1 MKTYKIVRNALQKDV
16 CKFLETYFLEKEK
29 VAKLYLTTEFIS
41 RFNKEYGAFNDPQV
55 PGAYSLYGSTAGDI
69 ILKQLKPKVE
79 KITKTKLYE
88 TYSYMRIYNE
98 GDELKKHKDRTSC
111 KISTTINLGGEIWPI
126 FIQTDPNQGSKNIRD
141 ENEQIKN
148 YIPGTKK
155 GDKVILKPGDMLVY
169 KGFDLEHWREPLKK
183 GRCSQLFLHYM
194 DIKEPNAEKLKYDG
208 RHMLGIDK
216 LIMKKINNKGE

>member
-88 TYSYMRIYNE
+88 TYSYMRTYNE

-169 KGFDLEHWREPLKK
+169 RGCELEHWREKFK
-183 GRCSQLFLHYM
+183 GKQCIQTFLHYNNRKTPGA
-194 DIKEPNAEKLKYDG
+194 KENMFDTRP
-208 RHMLGIDK
+208 HLGLPEWFK
-216 LIMKKINNKGE
+216 RK

>member
-1 MKTYKIVRNALQKDV
+1 MKTYKIVRNAIQKDI

-41 RFNKEYGAFNDPQV
+41 RFNREYGGFNDPQA

-88 TYSYMRIYNE
+88 TYSYMRTNNQ
-98 GDELKKHKDRTSC
+98 GNELKKHKDRSSC

-126 FIQTDPNQGSKNIRD
+126 FIQTDPNQGSKNKDKID
-141 ENEQIKN
+141 KN

-155 GDKVILKPGDMLVY
+155 GTKIILKQGDMLVY
-169 KGFDLEHWREPLKK
+169 KGFDLEHWREPLKQ
-183 GRCSQLFLHYM
+183 GRCSQLFLHYI
-194 DIKEPNAEKLKYDG
+194 DVKDPDAENKKYDG
-208 RHMLGIDK
+208 RHMLGIDV
-216 LIMKKINNKGE
+216 LIKKKNK

>member
-1 MKTYKIVRNALQKDV
+1 MKTYKIVRNAIQKDI

-41 RFNKEYGAFNDPQV
+41 RFNKEYGGFNDPQA

-88 TYSYMRIYNE
+88 TYSYMRTYNQ
-98 GDELKKHKDRTSC
+98 GNELKKHKDRSSC

-126 FIQTDPNQGSKNIRD
+126 FIQTDPNQGSKNIKNKD
-141 ENEQIKN
+141 EIIKN

-155 GDKVILKPGDMLVY
+155 GTKIILKQGDMLVY
-169 KGFDLEHWREPLKK
+169 KGFDLEQW
-183 GRCSQLFLHYM
+183 
-194 DIKEPNAEKLKYDG
+194 
-208 RHMLGIDK
+208 
-216 LIMKKINNKGE
+216 

>member
-1 MKTYKIVRNALQKDV
+1 MKTYKIIRNALQKDV

-88 TYSYMRIYNE
+88 TYSYMRTYNE

-155 GDKVILKPGDMLVY
+155 GDKVILKPG
-169 KGFDLEHWREPLKK
+169 
-183 GRCSQLFLHYM
+183 C
-194 DIKEPNAEKLKYDG
+194 
-208 RHMLGIDK
+208 
-216 LIMKKINNKGE
+216 

>member
-1 MKTYKIVRNALQKDV
+1 MKTYKIIRNALQKDV
-16 CKFLETYFLEKEK
+16 CKFLETYFLEKEQ
-29 VAKLYLTTEFIS
+29 VAKLYLTTGFIS
-41 RFNKEYGAFNDPQV
+41 RFNKEYGVFNDPQV

-126 FIQTDPNQGSKNIRD
+126 FIQTDPNQGSKNLSN
-141 ENEQIKN
+141 ENEKIKN

-169 KGFDLEHWREPLKK
+169 RGFDLEHWREPLKK

-194 DIKEPNAEKLKYDG
+194 DVKEPNAEKLKYDD

-216 LIMKKINNKGE
+216 LIKRKINNKGE

>member
-1 MKTYKIVRNALQKDV
+1 MKTYKIVRNAIQKDI

-41 RFNKEYGAFNDPQV
+41 RFNKEYGGFNDPQA

-88 TYSYMRIYNE
+88 TYSYMRTYNQ
-98 GDELKKHKDRTSC
+98 GNELKKHKDRSSC

-126 FIQTDPNQGSKNIRD
+126 FIQTDPNQGSKNKDKID
-141 ENEQIKN
+141 EN

-155 GDKVILKPGDMLVY
+155 GTKIILKQGDMLVY

-183 GRCSQLFLHYM
+183 GRCSQLFLHYI
-194 DIKEPNAEKLKYDG
+194 DVKDPDAQNKKYDG
-208 RHMLGIDK
+208 RHMLGIDV
-216 LIMKKINNKGE
+216 LIKRKKND